1 MRPSKVHF
9 CTASLRPWVSEYL
22 ARMGVAPADTAPAH
36 PHRGSSAFKAQPV
49 ERGDSAESELAAVE
63 EQYREARKQL
73 LGALHVQPFSYAN
86 VVSHARGFS
95 QTKPKDIFD
104 LRGICSA
111 DYDSL
116 DENCILEPAV
126 RQSAS
131 CAREADAP
139 PSAPAPAS
147 AVSADAG
154 PTQALSSPATSAASA
169 AGAPAAAVTP
179 WPTVSQMTRAIERRI
194 MDHQRLWRAANRLA
208 SDRLGSGEMW
218 CALDPSTS
226 TAQPPS
232 TSFVIGGSLP
242 FLLATIPHTLVS
254 AIAEHAILHAW
265 YGGPHV
271 YPDAKLPCPTAAFVF
286 KDSPLL
292 RVDDVTSLQW
302 DRAQAANFLVTVLR
316 QPAVQKELRQR
327 LWAAAQN
334 CHRGVLRKLESL
346 AVKKEMEGASREAA
360 ADRRIL
366 LDQEPGVPSP
376 LSLSLREVRDDL
388 FSFDELLYFVR
399 VPPSTY
405 SNSRQQRVECESLR
419 STHLFR
425 FVTGR
430 ADVAAALS
438 DRPRSNVSGSPFRV
452 SLRDGDRSAK
462 VSSAPVS
469 LSTRDKL
476 WLLLSEMVRLRYL
489 VAYLLNFEGMLHRVR
504 SSTRHSQRGQP
515 KSKEVDSAGFP
526 GSSGSEQADAQDA
539 ENAKCIAA
547 VFRFLDIRLHTRLA
561 LTPHHRRF
569 LRHARVRHCKRSAT
583 PEPPERATAA
593 HEATDADMSVRR
605 ETRRYATVQELF
617 SAFSKALDESTTP
630 LSQQPATAAFYTS
643 SAKSAGEGQGAAE
656 NGIEAMS
663 EMPDHMCGRSPRQ
676 NVAQARATSDGPSSL
691 SDADG
696 EFLKAIVSA
705 TRHDQPPDSTMQG
718 TPMRATR
725 RGGVRSSSANL
736 GELPCSRGPPGR
748 RCFTAEGS
756 KTSLPHWRRTAGDPH
771 SFVVVVFERKSN
783 RAKWPFQAL
792 RARTNASNFKVCF
805 RGSHDASS
813 HAAVICF
820 QLTCTREEGEKTER
834 APLSRKSAADLLQQY
849 PYVTHVNGTSVRK
862 ADLAVRLF
870 RSAHVLKLR
879 LGRRPP
885 DPCEDAAVW

>member
-36 PHRGSSAFKAQPV
+36 PHRGSPAFKAQPV

-154 PTQALSSPATSAASA
+154 PTQAL
-169 AGAPAAAVTP
+169 
-179 WPTVSQMTRAIERRI
+179 AIERRI

-208 SDRLGSGEMW
+208 SDRLGPGEMW

-489 VAYLLNFEGMLHRVR
+489 VAYLLNFEGMLHR
-504 SSTRHSQRGQP
+504 
-515 KSKEVDSAGFP
+515 
-526 GSSGSEQADAQDA
+526 DA

-583 PEPPERATAA
+583 PEPPEWATAA

-813 HAAVICF
+813 HAA
-820 QLTCTREEGEKTER
+820 
-834 APLSRKSAADLLQQY
+834 QY